1 MKEIE
6 PLKLSYSG
14 CKIPV
19 LPSLLFIFCIEV
31 IICFLYSKLGLSEQ
45 EIKKPLSFVLV
56 ILSISWILLL
66 ILIRYRHSLIIEEKG

>member
-6 PLKLSYSG
+6 PLKLSYSE

-19 LPSLLFIFCIEV
+19 FPSLLFIFCIEV

-45 EIKKPLSFVLV
+45 EIKKNT
-56 ILSISWILLL
+56 L
-66 ILIRYRHSLIIEEKG
+66 ICSCYFINFLDTFIDFNTL